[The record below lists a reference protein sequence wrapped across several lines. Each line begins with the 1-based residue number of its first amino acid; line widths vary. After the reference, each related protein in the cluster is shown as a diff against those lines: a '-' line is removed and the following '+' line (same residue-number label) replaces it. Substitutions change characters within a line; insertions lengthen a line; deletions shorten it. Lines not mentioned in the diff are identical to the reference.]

1 MPKSLELL
9 SDAHRLQDAI
19 KVVSKGQDSFVLKEE
34 GTPVAALIPLERL
47 SMGKQ
52 ARLDDLA
59 ALCNEGRLTPGQR
72 REHDALG
79 AEAEQ
84 IALRNARRLAGF

>member
-72 REHDALG
+72 REHDTLG